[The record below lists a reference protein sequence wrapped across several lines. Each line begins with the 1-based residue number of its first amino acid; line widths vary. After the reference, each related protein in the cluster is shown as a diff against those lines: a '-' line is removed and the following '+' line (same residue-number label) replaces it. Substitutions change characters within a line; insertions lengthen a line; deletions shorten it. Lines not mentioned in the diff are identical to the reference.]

1 MSRKARWLLIG
12 GLWALV
18 LLTGIDR
25 GWTMGTE
32 EVVAKV
38 QKVYEETRTFKAA
51 FVQETFVR
59 SAKKTIRE
67 EGWVYYKRPGLMRWD
82 YRRPKEKRMILSPTK
97 TWLYIPQDKVAY
109 VREGRGG

>member
-67 EGWVYYKRPGLMRWD
+67 RDGVLQTPGPHALG
-82 YRRPKEKRMILSPTK
+82 LSPAERK
-97 TWLYIPQDKVAY
+97 ADDLVSNKDMALYPS
-109 VREGRGG
+109 G